1 LGGVTIKI
9 NQVFRNP
16 AYYVIAH
23 ASKFVDAG
31 SLRIESNEPEGLANV
46 AFQRPDGKI
55 VLIVLNDSKAA
66 KEFAIKHGDQTG
78 IYTLNQGA
86 VATFVLSI

>member
-1 LGGVTIKI
+1 M
-9 NQVFRNP
+9 FRNP

-23 ASKFVDAG
+23 ASKFVDQG
-31 SLRIESNEPEGLANV
+31 SVRIDSSEPEGLANV
-46 AFQRPDGKI
+46 AFLRPDGQI
-55 VLIVLNDSKAA
+55 VLIVLNDSKAD
-66 KEFAIKHGDQTG
+66 KEFAIKHENQTG